1 MACKVPGKH
10 FRKGLSP
17 GGIIRMFPDDGMVRA
32 WIGDLHRPDGPGCPD
47 GGSDCPMLSGPAEAG
62 GRRWTAGESIVVGE
76 RAGA

>member
-17 GGIIRMFPDDGMVRA
+17 GGIIRMLPDDGMARA
-32 WIGDLHRPDGPGCPD
+32 WIGGLRRPDGPGCPD
-47 GGSDCPMLSGPAEAG
+47 SGSDCPMRSGPAEAG
-62 GRRWTAGESIVVGE
+62 AVGE